1 MTNETIAAGARVPW
15 LEDSWLNPLEATAAS
30 PYLRDMDEERQEV
43 YERIPWETLDKQS
56 GDRQW
61 LMVAVAGAVAVGALA
76 YSFVN
81 SQPTPPPAPVAVA
94 VTAPPATS
102 AVAPVTPVTTT
113 QTPLLLAEADLYAV
127 NPERIIDQA
136 KALAEWFAVEYFAV
150 DGSDQSQGTLR
161 SLMPSGV
168 PLPEAPVG
176 IQVFV
181 DWVGV
186 QSVTETASL
195 AYDIEVL
202 VRSLMAEGDGGFVR
216 QPTRVATINVV
227 IGDDGVPRV
236 SRPPVITTPE
246 ESSPASMALA
256 PLPAALQEQVESTH
270 GPVLGGEQLEDG
282 RWRVV
287 VVVEGIDGVRRPTT
301 ITVP

>member
-1 MTNETIAAGARVPW
+1 M
-15 LEDSWLNPLEATAAS
+15 LEFPGWKTSDSTLLKRRPATHTFEN
-30 PYLRDMDEERQEV
+30 MDEERQEV

-61 LMVAVAGAVAVGALA
+61 LVVAVAGAVAVGALA
-76 YSFVN
+76 YSFVK

-94 VTAPPATS
+94 ATDPPATA
-102 AVAPVTPVTTT
+102 AVAPVAPVTST

-127 NPERIIDQA
+127 NPERLIDQA
-136 KALAEWFAVEYFAV
+136 KALAGWFAVEYFAV
-150 DGSDQSQGTLR
+150 DGSDQSQETLR

-176 IQVFV
+176 VQVFV

-186 QSVTETASL
+186 QSVTETAPL
-195 AYDIEVL
+195 AYDVEVL

-216 QPTRVATINVV
+216 QPTRVATITVV
-227 IGDDGVPRV
+227 IGDDGIPRV
-236 SRPPVITTPE
+236 ARPPIITTPDK
-246 ESSPASMALA
+246 SSPVSMTLA
-256 PLPAALQEQVESTH
+256 PLPAVLQEQVESTH
-270 GPVLGGEQLEDG
+270 GEVLGGEQLEDG

-287 VVVEGIDGVRRPTT
+287 VVVEGIDGVQRPTT

>member
-1 MTNETIAAGARVPW
+1 
-15 LEDSWLNPLEATAAS
+15 
-30 PYLRDMDEERQEV
+30 MDEERQEV

-61 LMVAVAGAVAVGALA
+61 LVVAVAGAVAVGALA
-76 YSFVN
+76 YSFVK
-81 SQPTPPPAPVAVA
+81 SQPAPPPPAAVA
-94 VTAPPATS
+94 VTDPPATA
-102 AVAPVTPVTTT
+102 AVAPVAPVTTT

-136 KALAEWFAVEYFAV
+136 KALAGWFAVEYFAM
-150 DGSDQSQGTLR
+150 DGSDQSQETLR

-186 QSVTETASL
+186 QSVTETAPL

-216 QPTRVATINVV
+216 QPTRVATISV
-227 IGDDGVPRV
+227 IVGDDGVSRV

-246 ESSPASMALA
+246 GSSPMTMSLT

-287 VVVEGIDGVRRPTT
+287 VMVEGIDGVRRPTS
-301 ITVP
+301 ITVGP

>member
-1 MTNETIAAGARVPW
+1 
-15 LEDSWLNPLEATAAS
+15 
-30 PYLRDMDEERQEV
+30 MDEERQEV

-61 LMVAVAGAVAVGALA
+61 LVIAVAGAVAVGALA
-76 YSFVN
+76 YSFVK
-81 SQPTPPPAPVAVA
+81 SQPAPSPPAAA
-94 VTAPPATS
+94 TVTDPPATA
-102 AVAPVTPVTTT
+102 AVAPITPVTTT

-136 KALAEWFAVEYFAV
+136 KALAGWFAVEYFAM
-150 DGSDQSQGTLR
+150 DGSDRSQETLR

-168 PLPEAPVG
+168 PLPEAEVG

-186 QSVTETASL
+186 QSVTETAPL

-202 VRSLMAEGDGGFVR
+202 VRSLMAEGDSGFVR
-216 QPTRVATINVV
+216 QPTRIATISVV
-227 IGDDGVPRV
+227 VGDDGVSRV

-246 ESSPASMALA
+246 GSSPMSMSLT

-287 VVVEGIDGVRRPTT
+287 VMVEGIDGVRRPAT

>member
-1 MTNETIAAGARVPW
+1 M
-15 LEDSWLNPLEATAAS
+15 EDSWLNPLEAPADN

-61 LMVAVAGAVAVGALA
+61 LVIAVAGAVAVGALA
-76 YSFVN
+76 YSFVK
-81 SQPTPPPAPVAVA
+81 SQPAPSPPAAAA
-94 VTAPPATS
+94 VTDPPATA
-102 AVAPVTPVTTT
+102 AVAPIAPATTT

-136 KALAEWFAVEYFAV
+136 KALAGWFAVEYFAM
-150 DGSDQSQGTLR
+150 DGSDRSQETLR

-168 PLPEAPVG
+168 PLPEAEVG

-186 QSVTETASL
+186 QSVTETAPL

-202 VRSLMAEGDGGFVR
+202 VRSLMAEGDSGFVR
-216 QPTRVATINVV
+216 QPTRIATISVV
-227 IGDDGVPRV
+227 VGDDGVSRV

-246 ESSPASMALA
+246 GSSPMSMSLT

-287 VVVEGIDGVRRPTT
+287 VMVEGIDGVRRPAT

>member
-1 MTNETIAAGARVPW
+1 M
-15 LEDSWLNPLEATAAS
+15 EDFWLNPLEATAAN

-61 LMVAVAGAVAVGALA
+61 LVVAVAGAVAVGALA
-76 YSFVN
+76 YSFVK
-81 SQPTPPPAPVAVA
+81 SQPAPSPAPAPVAAA
-94 VTAPPATS
+94 VTSPPATS
-102 AVAPVTPVTTT
+102 AVAPVAPVTTT

-136 KALAEWFAVEYFAV
+136 TALAGWFAVEYFAV
-150 DGSDQSQGTLR
+150 DGSDQSQETLR

-181 DWVGV
+181 DWVGI
-186 QSVTETASL
+186 QSVTETGPL

-202 VRSLMAEGDGGFVR
+202 VRSLMAVGDSGFVR
-216 QPTRVATINVV
+216 QPTRVATITVA

-236 SRPPVITTPE
+236 SRPPAITTPDV
-246 ESSPASMALA
+246 SPPLSMALT

-270 GPVLGGEQLEDG
+270 GPVVGGEQLEDG

-301 ITVP
+301 ITVGP

>member
-1 MTNETIAAGARVPW
+1 
-15 LEDSWLNPLEATAAS
+15 
-30 PYLRDMDEERQEV
+30 MDEERQEV

-61 LMVAVAGAVAVGALA
+61 MVIAVAGAVAVGALA
-76 YSFVN
+76 YSFVK
-81 SQPTPPPAPVAVA
+81 SQPAPAPVSATVA
-94 VTAPPATS
+94 ASVTTPQATI
-102 AVAPVTPVTTT
+102 AVAPVSPVTTT
-113 QTPLLLAEADLYAV
+113 QAPLLMAEADLYAV
-127 NPERIIDQA
+127 DPERIIDQA

-150 DGSDQSQGTLR
+150 DGSDQSQETLQ

-176 IQVFV
+176 TQVFV

-186 QSVTETASL
+186 QSVTETAPL

-202 VRSLMAEGDGGFVR
+202 VRSLMAQGEGGFVR
-216 QPTRVATINVV
+216 QPTRVATIGVI
-227 IGDDGVPRV
+227 IGDDGTPRV

-246 ESSPASMALA
+246 GSSPLSMNLTA
-256 PLPAALQEQVESTH
+256 LPAALQSQIESTY
-270 GPVLGGEQLEDG
+270 GPVLGGEQLEDE

-287 VVVEGIDGVRRPTT
+287 VMVEGVDGVRRPTT